1 MESGSDDRASH
12 PIIRARQQISGYQL
26 VKRIGRGGVAEVWEA
41 LSPAGYRVALKL
53 VHLSS
58 DLRSGELRALEITRG
73 IRHPS
78 LLVILGTWQFENLL
92 VIAMEMAD
100 RSLWDRFLEANIQG
114 LRGIPRTE
122 LLGYLDSVADAID
135 YLNEYKHSIAGRH
148 GLGIQHRDLK
158 PQNILLVGK
167 RAKVADFGLARVM
180 ERAVTS
186 HTGPCTLPYAAP
198 EYFGGKTSRQSD
210 QYALAVTY
218 CQLRGG
224 QMPFLGTS
232 AQITFGHLCNAP
244 NLEGLPAPERPLVTK
259 ALAKRPE
266 DRWADCRAFIAAL
279 RALGADQECPVP
291 EALPRQEQSP
301 GAGTAEASGLVASS
315 SSALVSADSDF
326 TPIDTGHL
334 GSALALFTSRLRSA
348 GLLAG
353 RIGSETAAR
362 VGSSLSSADGTGPRV
377 AWAAAVRS
385 QWAHVRRGATRA
397 AQGLSSL
404 THRVRILIQRLRLA
418 ASARWERAGRGAA
431 WMAAIRARWTRI
443 RRGAALVTS
452 SLCRISWRWAG
463 PERIW
468 QGAAFVVI
476 GLVVLAAGVWF
487 QTHRGR
493 ASATPSNR
501 AAAPIASQEPEA
513 RRAAGQPRLL
523 TRAGMTTALV
533 PPPVK
538 SEKKS
543 PEAVAAVVEP
553 VPDTPST
560 TRPSGAGGS
569 RTADASPSLS
579 PPGLAPNE
587 EKTAT
592 GARVLATPGADE
604 TPARVARPKEEASLP
619 LEVAAGS
626 EKPASETRIDPAK
639 QPPFLLLEDSGPE
652 GPDVMAARETSVDA
666 AQKATSPAAPASV
679 PRSTKP
685 DPAGDLP
692 RTGTTVKVL
701 PRTQGTVAYER
712 GRSDLARGE
721 YAKAVADFTEAIW
734 LGGDWFEALLQR
746 GVAYNLEG
754 RLEEALAD
762 YDEAIR
768 LQPKNAEVYLLRAKA
783 HCDLGETRLGLQD
796 YSEAIRLRGD
806 AKAYIARGRLHHE
819 MGFYDQALADFEAAL
834 RFRSD
839 DTAARFHLGLTRYV
853 MGDNANAVQD
863 FTEVIRLDPQHA
875 SAYRLR
881 GDAFARLG
889 DYAHAGADHEA
900 YERLSHPSGGR
911 VLK

>member
-1 MESGSDDRASH
+1 MQLGSDDRASH
-12 PIIRARQQISGYQL
+12 PLLRARQQISGYQL
-26 VKRIGRGGVAEVWEA
+26 IRRIGRGGVAEVWEA

-53 VHLSS
+53 VHLST

-78 LLVILGTWQFENLL
+78 LLVILGTWQVENLL
-92 VIAMEMAD
+92 VIAMELAE

-135 YLNEYKHSIAGRH
+135 YLNDYKHSIAGRH
-148 GLGIQHRDLK
+148 GLGVQHRDLK
-158 PQNILLVGK
+158 PQNILLIGK

-224 QMPFLGTS
+224 QMPFLGTT

-266 DRWADCRAFIAAL
+266 DRWADCRAFLAAL
-279 RALGADQECPVP
+279 RAIGADQECPVP
-291 EALPRQEQSP
+291 ETLPRQEGRPDS
-301 GAGTAEASGLVASS
+301 GTTEASGLTASS

-326 TPIDTGHL
+326 TPIDTGHV
-334 GSALALFTSRLRSA
+334 GSALALFASRLRST

-353 RIGSETAAR
+353 WTGSGTAAR
-362 VGSSLSSADGTGPRV
+362 TGSSPSNAPEVRPRV
-377 AWAAAVRS
+377 AWVAAVRARWTPIIRGAARAVRS
-385 QWAHVRRGATRA
+385 QWAHVLRSAARA
-397 AQGLSSL
+397 AQELSLLSQRL
-404 THRVRILIQRLRLA
+404 TRRVRILIKRMRLA
-418 ASARWERAGRGAA
+418 AAAKGDRAGRRAA
-431 WMAAIRARWTRI
+431 WMAVVRTKWARMRQDAALVTSHLCRRSWRPA
-443 RRGAALVTS
+443 RPERLWRGAALV
-452 SLCRISWRWAG
+452 A
-463 PERIW
+463 
-468 QGAAFVVI
+468 I
-476 GLVVLAAGVWF
+476 GLVVLTAGVWF
-487 QTHRGR
+487 QTHRRR
-493 ASATPSNR
+493 ASATPSR
-501 AAAPIASQEPEA
+501 STAAPTASHEPEA
-513 RRAAGQPRLL
+513 RRPAGQPRLL
-523 TRAGMTTALV
+523 AHAGMTTAIL
-533 PPPVK
+533 PPQVK
-538 SEKKS
+538 SAMEPPKS
-543 PEAVAAVVEP
+543 FTAVPEP
-553 VPDTPST
+553 VHNTPST
-560 TRPSGAGGS
+560 TRASGAGES
-569 RTADASPSLS
+569 NTAGESTEFS

-587 EKTAT
+587 APTTTAP
-592 GARVLATPGADE
+592 RVVATPGAEE
-604 TPARVARPKEEASLP
+604 TDTRVPRQKEEASIP
-619 LEVAAGS
+619 LKVATGA
-626 EKPASETRIDPAK
+626 EKPASENRMNPAK
-639 QPPFLLLEDSGPE
+639 PPFLVPEASGTQRPDSVAAKPE
-652 GPDVMAARETSVDA
+652 ALVDDARDGASR
-666 AQKATSPAAPASV
+666 PALGSV
-679 PRSTKP
+679 PE
-685 DPAGDLP
+685 
-692 RTGTTVKVL
+692 
-701 PRTQGTVAYER
+701 RTQGTAAYGR
-712 GRSDLARGE
+712 GRSNLARGE

-768 LQPKNAEVYLLRAKA
+768 LQPDNAEAYLARAKV
-783 HCDLGETRLGLQD
+783 HCDLGETRLGLRD

-806 AKAYIARGRLHHE
+806 AKAYLARGRLHHE
-819 MGFYDQALADFEAAL
+819 MGAYDRALADFEAAL
-834 RFRSD
+834 HFRSD
-839 DTAARFHLGLTRYV
+839 DTAAHFHLGLTRYV

-863 FTEVIRLDPQHA
+863 FTAVIRLDPQHA

-889 DYAHAGADHEA
+889 DHARAGADHESFK
-900 YERLSHPSGGR
+900 RLSHPSGGR